1 MCMDDKEILRR
12 VIKGFELIPAKH
24 GFGHPYVTK
33 NGIATLDLTKR
44 INTWI
49 QKEFPS
55 SRVRA
60 KLESTYKSINFFRV

>member
-1 MCMDDKEILRR
+1 MDNKEILRR
-12 VIKGFELIPAKH
+12 VIKGFELIPAKF

-33 NGIATLDLTKR
+33 TGAATSNLASR

-55 SRVRA
+55 SKVRA
-60 KLESTYKSINFFRV
+60 KFEPTYKSINFFKV